1 MMPISVLLAEDHA
14 LVRAGFRALLQD
26 LPDVQVVAEAADGR
40 RALQL
45 IEQLRPDI
53 VLMDISMPG
62 LNGLEATARV
72 VRDYPETRVIILSMH
87 TAEEYVLQ
95 AFRAGAAGYLIK
107 DADPLEFPL
116 AVRAVARGKTYLS
129 PAISRTAIQAYARR
143 TQGNS
148 AKAGESNPFQVLTP
162 RQREVLQLVAE
173 GRTSQEIAII
183 LTISVKTVERHRY
196 EIMNRLELHDLAS
209 LVRYAIQ
216 AGLVSSER

>member
-1 MMPISVLLAEDHA
+1 VKKTSVLLAEDHA

-95 AFRAGAAGYLIK
+95 ALQAGAAGYLIK

-116 AVRAVARGKTYLS
+116 AVRAVAQGKTYLS
-129 PAISRTAIQAYARR
+129 PAISRTVIQAYARR
-143 TQGNS
+143 TQGDP
-148 AKAGESNPFQVLTP
+148 AKAGESGPFQVLTP
-162 RQREVLQLVAE
+162 RQREVLQLIAE

-216 AGLVSSER
+216 AGLVE